1 MTKELIKR
9 IITSS
14 ILILLLILM
23 LNYTYIFISSFLI
36 ILTVSWIEFKKIL
49 DNIFI
54 NSKKF
59 FIKFFFQLIFFSYLI
74 FFFKIILDDYLFNKP
89 DISLNIIFVIT
100 ICILSDIGG
109 YIFGKIIGGKKLTKI
124 SPGKTY
130 AGACGSLVLSIFFA
144 IVYSFTFNFI
154 DLTSFIIIAI
164 SISIVCQLGD
174 IFISYFKRLAK
185 LKDTGN
191 FLPGHGGMLDRIDGI
206 LFALPFGIILINFL
220 N

>member
-23 LNYTYIFISSFLI
+23 LKYTYIFISSFLI
-36 ILTVSWIEFKKIL
+36 ILTISWIEFKKIL

-59 FIKFFFQLIFFSYLI
+59 LIKLFFQLIFFSYLI
-74 FFFKIILDDYLFNKP
+74 FFFKIILDDYLYNKP
-89 DISLNIIFVIT
+89 DISLNIMFVIT
-100 ICILSDIGG
+100 VCILSDIGG

-124 SPGKTY
+124 SPSKTY
-130 AGACGSLVLSIFFA
+130 SGASGSLVLSIFFA
-144 IVYSFTFNFI
+144 IAYSYTFNI
-154 DLTSFIIIAI
+154 LNLISFIIMAI

-174 IFISYFKRLAK
+174 IFISYLKRLAK

-191 FLPGHGGMLDRIDGI
+191 FLPGHGGILDRIDGI

-220 N
+220 D

>member
-23 LNYTYIFISSFLI
+23 LKYTYIFISSFLI
-36 ILTVSWIEFKKIL
+36 ILTISWIEFKKIL

-59 FIKFFFQLIFFSYLI
+59 LIKFLFQLIFFSYLI
-74 FFFKIILDDYLFNKP
+74 FFFKIILDDYLYNKP
-89 DISLNIIFVIT
+89 DISLNIMFVIT

-124 SPGKTY
+124 SPSKTY
-130 AGACGSLVLSIFFA
+130 SGASGSLVLSIFFA
-144 IVYSFTFNFI
+144 IAYSFTFNI
-154 DLTSFIIIAI
+154 INLISFIIMAI

-174 IFISYFKRLAK
+174 IFISYLKRLAK

-191 FLPGHGGMLDRIDGI
+191 LLPGHGGILDRIDGI

-220 N
+220 D

>member
-23 LNYTYIFISSFLI
+23 LKYTYIFISSFLI
-36 ILTVSWIEFKKIL
+36 ILTISWIEFKKIL

-59 FIKFFFQLIFFSYLI
+59 LIKFFFQLIFFSYLI
-74 FFFKIILDDYLFNKP
+74 FFFKIILDDYLYNKP
-89 DISLNIIFVIT
+89 DISLNIMFVIT

-124 SPGKTY
+124 SPSKTY
-130 AGACGSLVLSIFFA
+130 SGASGSLVLSIFFA
-144 IVYSFTFNFI
+144 IAYSFTFNI
-154 DLTSFIIIAI
+154 INLISFIIMAI

-174 IFISYFKRLAK
+174 IFISYLKRLAK

-191 FLPGHGGMLDRIDGI
+191 LLPGHGGILDRIDGI

-220 N
+220 D

>member
-23 LNYTYIFISSFLI
+23 LKYTYIFISSFLI
-36 ILTVSWIEFKKIL
+36 ILTISWIEFKKIL

-59 FIKFFFQLIFFSYLI
+59 LIKFLFQLIFFSYLI
-74 FFFKIILDDYLFNKP
+74 FFFKIILDDYLYNKP
-89 DISLNIIFVIT
+89 DISLNIMFVIT

-124 SPGKTY
+124 SPSKTY
-130 AGACGSLVLSIFFA
+130 SGASGSLVLSIFFA
-144 IVYSFTFNFI
+144 IAYSFTFNI
-154 DLTSFIIIAI
+154 INLISFIIMAI

-174 IFISYFKRLAK
+174 IFISYLKRLAK

-191 FLPGHGGMLDRIDGI
+191 FLPGHGGILDRIDGI

-220 N
+220 D

>member
-1 MTKELIKR
+1 MTKELIQR

-23 LNYTYIFISSFLI
+23 LKYTYIFISSFLI
-36 ILTVSWIEFKKIL
+36 ILTISWIEFKKIL

-59 FIKFFFQLIFFSYLI
+59 LIKFFFQLIFFSYLI
-74 FFFKIILDDYLFNKP
+74 FFFKIILDDYLYNKP
-89 DISLNIIFVIT
+89 DISLNIMFVIT

-124 SPGKTY
+124 SPSKTY
-130 AGACGSLVLSIFFA
+130 SGASGSLVLSIFFA
-144 IVYSFTFNFI
+144 IAYSFTFNI
-154 DLTSFIIIAI
+154 INLISFIIMAI

-174 IFISYFKRLAK
+174 IFISYLKRLAK

-191 FLPGHGGMLDRIDGI
+191 FLPGHGGILDRIDGI